1 MTPNMGTADRTIRVL
16 IAVAIGVLYYLH
28 VISGTLAIVLGVIA
42 VAFLLTSFV
51 AFCPGYLP
59 FGLSTRSKKQGS

>member
-1 MTPNMGTADRTIRVL
+1 MKANMGTADRTIRIL

-42 VAFLLTSFV
+42 VVFVLTSFV

-59 FGLSTRSKKQGS
+59 FGISTRGGKPSS